1 MNAGKTKEQLFDE
14 LKDLKEQLTRLKETV
29 SEYKQKNKS
38 LKETNDQLG
47 IAFEASLDA
56 IVAVNQDGKI
66 TLFNQVAEELFQ
78 YSSREVINQP
88 VKMLIRESISDVHQG
103 RMEKFLSKGVGQC
116 GHIAKRTERIFR
128 RKDGSLFEAEVTM
141 SGGRSDEKRLIVA
154 SIVDITERKRIETAL
169 KKSEEQYR
177 LFLQNFSGIAYRGN
191 IDSMPEFYHGK
202 VEEIT
207 GYTAEELLSG
217 SPSWKD
223 IVYPEDLAAHNNEF
237 GKLET
242 LANYSSQREYRII
255 HKDRQIRWVREYVA
269 NRSDSSGKPVF
280 YEGTVYDITN
290 HKLTQTELIK
300 MKNLESIGT
309 LAGGI
314 AHDFNNLLMAVTGY
328 ISLAKTRLHPE
339 DKAYELLSE
348 AERISF
354 MGKDLTQ
361 QLITFSKGGEPAKKV
376 ITLYQLVKDTTEAA
390 LSGSNITCKYIM
402 PENLYQVEGDEAQIR
417 QVINNIIVNAKEAM
431 VRGGTIVIRAANTFV
446 KPDDKIPLPQGE
458 YAHISIEDEG
468 MGVPED
474 CLSKIFDPYYTTKIM
489 GAQKGMGLGL
499 AVVYSILKKHNGC
512 VTVDSTTHV
521 GTIFHIYL
529 PAYKKETKVRSIV
542 KKASQNM
549 KSKILFMDDE
559 KIIRDIA
566 EQIIHNIGYD
576 AILAQHGIEA
586 IELFKRERQLGG
598 RFEAVILD
606 LTVKGGMG
614 GRETLKKLIEI
625 DPDIK
630 AIITS
635 GYTNDPVI
643 AKYRDYGFLGA
654 ITKPYKANDLKE
666 LLEKVLRENGQ

>member
-1 MNAGKTKEQLFDE
+1 
-14 LKDLKEQLTRLKETV
+14 
-29 SEYKQKNKS
+29 
-38 LKETNDQLG
+38 
-47 IAFEASLDA
+47 
-56 IVAVNQDGKI
+56 
-66 TLFNQVAEELFQ
+66 
-78 YSSREVINQP
+78 
-88 VKMLIRESISDVHQG
+88 
-103 RMEKFLSKGVGQC
+103 
-116 GHIAKRTERIFR
+116 
-128 RKDGSLFEAEVTM
+128 
-141 SGGRSDEKRLIVA
+141 
-154 SIVDITERKRIETAL
+154 
-169 KKSEEQYR
+169 
-177 LFLQNFSGIAYRGN
+177 
-191 IDSMPEFYHGK
+191 
-202 VEEIT
+202 
-207 GYTAEELLSG
+207 
-217 SPSWKD
+217 
-223 IVYPEDLAAHNNEF
+223 
-237 GKLET
+237 
-242 LANYSSQREYRII
+242 
-255 HKDRQIRWVREYVA
+255 
-269 NRSDSSGKPVF
+269 
-280 YEGTVYDITN
+280 
-290 HKLTQTELIK
+290 
-300 MKNLESIGT
+300 
-309 LAGGI
+309 
-314 AHDFNNLLMAVTGY
+314 
-328 ISLAKTRLHPE
+328 
-339 DKAYELLSE
+339 
-348 AERISF
+348 
-354 MGKDLTQ
+354 
-361 QLITFSKGGEPAKKV
+361 
-376 ITLYQLVKDTTEAA
+376 
-390 LSGSNITCKYIM
+390 
-402 PENLYQVEGDEAQIR
+402 
-417 QVINNIIVNAKEAM
+417 
-431 VRGGTIVIRAANTFV
+431 
-446 KPDDKIPLPQGE
+446 
-458 YAHISIEDEG
+458 